1 MSRHSRFIAAILC
14 VLFALTSLCT
24 FAVFAEDIGGGG
36 GADGGDPNGY
46 SDQGGNEGGET
57 PGGGSGDDS
66 GSGSGSGDDSGSG
79 SGSGSGDDSG
89 SGSGSGSDSGS
100 GSGSGGGYSGD
111 DSGSG
116 SGGYSGGGSS
126 SGSSSGSS
134 NYDDNDDDSDYS
146 GGSSYYDSNGNEY
159 NSPDEVYV
167 GGNQTYTPPASTPS
181 TTAALFDTSKDKVD
195 EKTLTNSD
203 WDTIKSK
210 LTASNASEIKTGV
223 VDFSDM
229 QKSNV
234 SSGNNGH
241 WLLIIGIALTILS
254 IAGFIYF
261 IVSTSNR
268 RKKAASVHTGS
279 KPSASAAG
287 AQNGGRYR
295 ESSDYDDHYDT
306 GAKKKKPAKQAK
318 SDKPKNG
325 TRYK

>member
-1 MSRHSRFIAAILC
+1 MRRHSKFIAAIIC

-46 SDQGGNEGGET
+46 SDQGGNDGGET
-57 PGGGSGDDS
+57 PG
-66 GSGSGSGDDSGSG
+66 GSG
-79 SGSGSGDDSG
+79 SGSGSGY
-89 SGSGSGSDSGS
+89 SD
-100 GSGSGGGYSGD
+100 
-111 DSGSG
+111 
-116 SGGYSGGGSS
+116 GGSS
-126 SGSSSGSS
+126 SGGSGNSG
-134 NYDDNDDDSDYS
+134 NYDDDDDDDYS

-195 EKTLTNSD
+195 EKTLSSSD

-241 WLLIIGIALTILS
+241 WILIIGIALTILS
-254 IAGFIYF
+254 IAGFVYYF
-261 IVSTSNR
+261 ISSSNR
-268 RKKAASVHTGS
+268 RKTAASVHTGS
-279 KPSASAAG
+279 KPSASAAS

-295 ESSDYDDHYDT
+295 ENSDYDDQYDA
-306 GAKKKKPAKQAK
+306 GAKNKKPAKQAK
-318 SDKPKNG
+318 AAKTNKPKNG